1 MDPHLFQQLSI
12 FVGLIVFGAALV
24 AGGVMVGV
32 HVARG
37 QKKVVAAEEV
47 RLRHLMEM
55 VGSLS
60 NWTQGFA
67 GDVTQYGSR
76 LKDLVTQVEKSGELQ
91 CLSGDSK
98 DSNVLAELLQANELL
113 RQRLQS
119 AEESLAEK
127 AQEVQDYLS
136 QARTDQL
143 TQLPNRRAFEDECSS
158 RFAQWQRYSTPLSL
172 VIVDIDHFKKINDN
186 HGHLVGDK
194 ILKSVGQQLNLTV
207 RDSDLLVRFGG
218 EEFAVIMPCSNVTE
232 AGLAAL
238 RLCQAIEQCP
248 MEVETT
254 TFEVTISCGAAQV
267 VGGDT
272 MATLIQRAD
281 EALYAAKNE
290 GRNRAFYHDGIR
302 PRHVGGEKPV
312 LADELRG
319 GIPTRFN
326 QVCDELRSRLIE
338 VTER

>member
-1 MDPHLFQQLSI
+1 MDPELFQQLSI
-12 FVGLIVFGAALV
+12 FVSLIIFGAALV
-24 AGGVMVGV
+24 VGGVVVGV
-32 HVARG
+32 YVARG
-37 QKKVVAAEEV
+37 QKKVVPAEEV
-47 RLRHLMEM
+47 RLQHMLEM

-67 GDVTQYGSR
+67 GDVNQYGSR
-76 LKDLVTQVEKSGELQ
+76 LKDLLTQVEESGELND
-91 CLSGDSK
+91 LSGDSK
-98 DSNVLAELLQANELL
+98 SKNILAELIQANEML

-119 AEESLAEK
+119 AEESLADK

-143 TQLPNRRAFEDECSS
+143 TQLPNRRAFEDEFAR

-172 VIVDIDHFKKINDN
+172 VIVDIDHFKQINDN

-194 ILKSVGQQLNLTV
+194 ILKSVGQLLNQTV

-218 EEFAVIMPCSNVTE
+218 EEFAAVMPCSNVTE

-238 RLCQAIEQCP
+238 RLCQAAEQFAIEIEEGNFQ
-248 MEVETT
+248 
-254 TFEVTISCGAAQV
+254 VTISCGAAQA

-272 MATLIQRAD
+272 MTKLIQRAD
-281 EALYAAKNE
+281 EALYAAKND

-302 PRHVGGEKPV
+302 PKHVGGADPA

-326 QVCDELRSRLIE
+326 QVCDDLRSRLIE

>member
-1 MDPHLFQQLSI
+1 MDPELFQQLSI
-12 FVGLIVFGAALV
+12 FVSLIVFGAALV
-24 AGGVMVGV
+24 AGGVVVGV
-32 HVARG
+32 YVARG
-37 QKKVVAAEEV
+37 QKKVVPAEEV
-47 RLRHLMEM
+47 RLQHLLEM

-76 LKDLVTQVEKSGELQ
+76 LKDLLSQVEESGELK
-91 CLSGDSK
+91 SWSS
-98 DSNVLAELLQANELL
+98 DSNSKNALTELLQANELL

-119 AEESLAEK
+119 AEESLADK

-143 TQLPNRRAFEDECSS
+143 TQLPNRRAFEDEFSR
-158 RFAQWQRYSTPLSL
+158 RFAQWQRYSTPLSV
-172 VIVDIDHFKKINDN
+172 VIVDIDHFKPINDN

-194 ILKSVGQQLNLTV
+194 ILKSVGQLLNQTV

-238 RLCQAIEQCP
+238 RLCQATEQCTL
-248 MEVETT
+248 EVENH
-254 TFEVTISCGAAQV
+254 TFQVTISCGAAQV

-281 EALYAAKNE
+281 EALYAAKND

-302 PRHVGGEKPV
+302 PKHVGGAEPA

-326 QVCDELRSRLIE
+326 QVCDDLRSRLIE